1 MLGHYFGTKILP
13 ESTERIKTYYFCA
26 SWPGTFG
33 NLDYLFGS
41 QCTGDASAA
50 GEKYAKCLLVNN
62 SKLHCFMQVGLQIIC
77 FAAAAGLEV
86 E

>member
-1 MLGHYFGTKILP
+1 LGIILGP
-13 ESTERIKTYYFCA
+13 KFCLNPWNESKLIIFVP
-26 SWPGTFG
+26 PGLAHLEILTTF
-33 NLDYLFGS
+33 FGS